1 MSGKMFLLKCLA
13 SSTPTLVKKSLNL
26 SGDTSVDEIS
36 TLFLE
41 GMTFRKDFYK
51 LLTFVLIICLLK

>member
-1 MSGKMFLLKCLA
+1 MFLLKCLV
-13 SSTPTLVKKSLNL
+13 SSTPTLVKKALNL
-26 SGDTSVDEIS
+26 SGDNSVDEIS

-51 LLTFVLIICLLK
+51 LLTFVFLLIICLLK

>member
-1 MSGKMFLLKCLA
+1 MFLLKCLA

-26 SGDTSVDEIS
+26 SGDNSVDEIS

-51 LLTFVLIICLLK
+51 LLTFLLIICLLK